1 MDAGRWCY
9 PSPHAHGP
17 NRTNWSKGPI
27 HEVTVSDFYIAQTE
41 VTQAQWRVVMG
52 ENPSGFKDCDECPVE
67 QVSWDDV
74 QMYLIKLNQRS
85 GVKYRLPTEAEWE
98 YAARGAYTTKVTV
111 MRTLFAMILNRWLG
125 ITKTLKVKHTP

>member
-1 MDAGRWCY
+1 
-9 PSPHAHGP
+9 
-17 NRTNWSKGPI
+17 
-27 HEVTVSDFYIAQTE
+27 
-41 VTQAQWRVVMG
+41 MG